1 VIIEDIGNCPNKYD
15 VIYADPPWS
24 YKDKCNSGNRGAEF
38 KYPCLELSDLM
49 QLPVKSLAADNC
61 ILLMWWV
68 PPMPIEALKLV
79 EAWGFTFKNM
89 KGFTWHKKTKNGL
102 DHFGMGN
109 YTRANSEDCLIAIK
123 GKPKR
128 ESASVRQI
136 IESEVRAHSQKPD
149 VTRDRIVQLAGAD
162 KRFLELFSRQEVS
175 GWDCW
180 GNEIS
185 SIKEQVA

>member
-1 VIIEDIGNCPNKYD
+1 MIIEDIGSCPNKYD

-89 KGFTWHKKTKNGL
+89 KGFTWHKKTKTGL
-102 DHFGMGN
+102 DHFGMGS

-175 GWDCW
+175 CWDCW

-185 SIKEQVA
+185 SIKEQAA